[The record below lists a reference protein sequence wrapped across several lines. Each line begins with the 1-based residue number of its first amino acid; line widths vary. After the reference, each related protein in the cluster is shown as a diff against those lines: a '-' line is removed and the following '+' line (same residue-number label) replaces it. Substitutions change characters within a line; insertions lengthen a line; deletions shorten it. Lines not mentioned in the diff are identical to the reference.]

1 MYNPLESYRR
11 TQRELRRNF
20 AAFTRAHC
28 AACPTPCCRK
38 PARILPT
45 DILLAEATG
54 WKARIIPLE
63 TRNSAQNHAMNE
75 PVDFTDSV
83 SDAAGRYA
91 ISLHDAPPSAEAEPT
106 ATPCDFLGERGCTFP
121 EDLRPFGCT
130 AYICRYMR
138 VSMDRP
144 TLTRIKRLARELE
157 THHDALL
164 RQNHD
169 LKRRN
174 RDED

>member
-20 AAFTRAHC
+20 AAFTRANC

-54 WKARIIPLE
+54 WKARVL
-63 TRNSAQNHAMNE
+63 SADPDA
-75 PVDFTDSV
+75 PAAKTTDSV
-83 SDAAGRYA
+83 SESAGRYA
-91 ISLHDAPPSAEAEPT
+91 MTLYDAPPTAEAEPT
-106 ATPCDFLGERGCTFP
+106 ALPCDYLGAGGCTFP

-138 VSMDRP
+138 ERMDRP

-157 THHDALL
+157 DHHDALL
-164 RQNHD
+164 RSNRE
-169 LKRRN
+169 LKRYN
-174 RDED
+174 QDEDGP

>member
-1 MYNPLESYRR
+1 MYNPLESYKR

-20 AAFTRAHC
+20 AAFTQANC

-54 WKARIIPLE
+54 WRSRAASFAADAPSDLPD
-63 TRNSAQNHAMNE
+63 AA
-75 PVDFTDSV
+75 DAV

-91 ISLHDAPPSAEAEPT
+91 LTLHDAPPTAEAEIT
-106 ATPCDFLGERGCTFP
+106 APPCDYLGERGCAFP

-138 VSMDRP
+138 SGMDRQ
-144 TLTRIKRLARELE
+144 TLTRIKRLARDLE

-164 RQNHD
+164 RQNRD
-169 LKRRN
+169 MKRRN
-174 RDED
+174 QAE

>member
-20 AAFTRAHC
+20 AAFTQAHC

-54 WKARIIPLE
+54 WKARVISG
-63 TRNSAQNHAMNE
+63 N
-75 PVDFTDSV
+75 V
-83 SDAAGRYA
+83 SDNAENAPEAAPTDGVSEAAGRYA
-91 ISLHDAPPSAEAEPT
+91 ISLHDAPPTAESEPT
-106 ATPCDFLGERGCTFP
+106 ATPCDYLGERGCTFP

-144 TLTRIKRLARELE
+144 TLTRIRRLTRELE

-164 RQNHD
+164 RSNRE
-169 LKRRN
+169 LKRHN
-174 RDED
+174 RDAD

>member
-28 AACPTPCCRK
+28 ATCPTPCCRQ

-63 TRNSAQNHAMNE
+63 VRNPAQNSEVSE
-75 PVDFTDSV
+75 PTDSI
-83 SDAAGRYA
+83 SEAAGRYA
-91 ISLHDAPPSAEAEPT
+91 LSLHDAPPSAEAELT
-106 ATPCDFLGERGCTFP
+106 AAPCDFLSEGGCTFP

-130 AYICRYMR
+130 AYICRYMYQ
-138 VSMDRP
+138 SMDRP

-164 RQNHD
+164 RQNHI
-169 LKRRN
+169 LKRYN

>member
-54 WKARIIPLE
+54 WKSRVIPLE
-63 TRNSAQNHAMNE
+63 IRGQKQESDAGVFA
-75 PVDFTDSV
+75 DSV

-91 ISLHDAPPSAEAEPT
+91 ISLHDAPPTAEAEPT
-106 ATPCDFLGERGCTFP
+106 APPCDFLGEGGCTFP
-121 EDLRPFGCT
+121 EDLRPFGCAT
-130 AYICRYMR
+130 YICRYMHL
-138 VSMDRP
+138 SMDRP

-164 RQNHD
+164 RHNHD

-174 RDED
+174 RSEE